1 MLYNWGRRIITF
13 GKTMKQNSATPF
25 ETLAKINR
33 KVSVVSAD
41 YEHQQQSL
49 QRRLNS
55 AMKSKSLESNE
66 GEPQESKFGSFGSAW
81 LPGPLSYPWLLMF
94 AGVPKVIEHL
104 LRQG

>member
-1 MLYNWGRRIITF
+1 
-13 GKTMKQNSATPF
+13 MKQTTATPF

-55 AMKSKSLESNE
+55 AMKAKTHQGEE
-66 GEPQESKFGSFGSAW
+66 GESQKSTFGSYGSAW